1 MREPFYACPEGLISR
16 EMVCV
21 CVCVG
26 GGEVAGTPK
35 GREGVRERMSK
46 DSGKTV
52 EIASHGQIAI
62 IRHTGTYKDR
72 VEDVCSQW
80 TADALVMWGQE

>member
-1 MREPFYACPEGLISR
+1 MPVQRDSLVERWC
-16 EMVCV
+16 VCV
-21 CVCVG
+21 CVCG
-26 GGEVAGTPK
+26 GWGGEMAGTPK
-35 GREGVRERMSK
+35 GREGVRERTSK